1 MKKDAHQVF
10 KKDADHIAGVDAL
23 QDIQLVINLL
33 RISQTWCG
41 QPDGGVEHLCQ
52 EVARITQGLV
62 HLSVSRK
69 KFAKRNKHSSY
80 TTSIFPL
87 QFRNTIYGI
96 LTVEKCS
103 KNPESLAIPDL
114 IVHLLVQIC
123 SWLLY
128 SLEQAAFIE
137 GQCKQLTARE
147 SIELTKRESEVVLL
161 MCRGYTQDEIAEILS
176 ISPATVKKHKQHI
189 YDQLG
194 VHTERDALLMAYHT
208 GNFSLVDNPL

>member
-1 MKKDAHQVF
+1 MEEGAYLAF
-10 KKDADHIAGVDAL
+10 EADADHITGVDAL
-23 QDIQLVINLL
+23 HDIQLVINLL
-33 RISQTWCG
+33 HISQTWCG
-41 QPDGGVEHLCQ
+41 QPDGGIEYLRQ
-52 EVARITQGLV
+52 EVARITQGVV

-69 KFAKRNKHSSY
+69 KSVKRHSSR

-87 QFRNTIYGI
+87 QFRNIVYGI

-103 KNPESLAIPDL
+103 KNPERLAIPDF
-114 IVHLLVQIC
+114 IVHLLVQVC

-137 GQCKQLTARE
+137 GQSQQLTARE
-147 SIELTKRESEVVLL
+147 NVELTKRESEVVLL
-161 MCRGYTQDEIAEILS
+161 MCRGYSQDEIADILS

-208 GNFSLVDNPL
+208 GNFSLVDKSL